1 MAFGL
6 TTPPATFQR
15 LMERC
20 MGELHLKEC
29 LIYLDDII
37 IIITCKAF
45 EELVGWL
52 VLSLTA
58 L

>member
-6 TTPPATFQR
+6 HNDPARFQC

-29 LIYLDDII
+29 LIYLEDII
-37 IIITCKAF
+37 IFSKTF
-45 EELVGWL
+45 EKHLR
-52 VLSLTA
+52 A
-58 L
+58 P